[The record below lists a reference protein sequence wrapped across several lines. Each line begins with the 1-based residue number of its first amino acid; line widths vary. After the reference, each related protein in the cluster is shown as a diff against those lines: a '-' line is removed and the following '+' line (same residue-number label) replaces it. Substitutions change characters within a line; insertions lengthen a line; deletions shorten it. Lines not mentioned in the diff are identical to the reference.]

1 MEEKPPCCQPH
12 VVIGL
17 DVGTTYSGA
26 CIVEAINCLTHGRH
40 DILHAKVIRK
50 FPSLVAVSLGN
61 NGPKARFLGPREKPH
76 DDEEIQRF
84 FKFDLFY
91 EFNQYAEDT
100 RLVTWVRE
108 NEGHEK
114 KKVGT
119 HDAFRTFL
127 EGLFVLALEKCK
139 NRSVPVTTAI
149 TYPRKLSRSSSS
161 IIRNLVIHSAIPN
174 QCSTVIYGSEA
185 EAALAGT
192 FQLLETRGPI
202 ETSLPSSISCPNCPV
217 SVSHVF
223 GFYLASA
230 DIPKEPLI
238 IADCGGLSI

>member
-40 DILHAKVIRK
+40 EILGFHVINK
-50 FPSLVAVSLGN
+50 FKSIVAVSLDN
-61 NGPKARFLGPREKPH
+61 NGPKARFLGPH
-76 DDEEIQRF
+76 DTQHEDEEIQRF

-91 EFNQYAEDT
+91 ESNQSAEDT

-108 NEGHEK
+108 NHGHEK

-119 HDAFRTFL
+119 HDAFKTFL
-127 EGLFVLALEKCK
+127 EGLFVLAFEKCK
-139 NRSVPVTTAI
+139 NRGVPITTAI
-149 TYPRKLSRSSSS
+149 TYPWKLSRSNLS
-161 IIRNLVIHSAIPN
+161 IIQHIVNHSAIPN
-174 QCSTVIYGSEA
+174 QCSKVIYGSET

-192 FQLLETRGPI
+192 FQLFGTRGPI
-202 ETSLPSSISCPNCPV
+202 QTSHTSSISCPNCPV
-217 SVSHVF
+217 SVSRVF

-230 DIPKEPLI
+230 DNPEG
-238 IADCGGLSI
+238 ASDHR

>member
-1 MEEKPPCCQPH
+1 MAEKPPCCQPH

-26 CIVEAINCLTHGRH
+26 CIVEATNCLTHGRH
-40 DILHAKVIRK
+40 EFHDSDVISK
-50 FPSLVAVSLGN
+50 FQSLVAVSLDN
-61 NGPKARFLGPREKPH
+61 NGPKARFLRPREEPH

-91 EFNQYAEDT
+91 EFNQSAEDT

-108 NEGHEK
+108 NEGHGK

-119 HDAFRTFL
+119 HDAFKTFL
-127 EGLFVLALEKCK
+127 EGLFVLALEKRK
-139 NRSVPVTTAI
+139 NRGAPITAAI
-149 TYPRKLSRSSSS
+149 TYPWKLSRSSFS
-161 IIRNLVIHSAIPN
+161 IIQSIVSHSAIPN
-174 QCSTVIYGSEA
+174 QCSKVVYGSEA

-192 FQLLETRGPI
+192 FQLLRTRGPMQNFP
-202 ETSLPSSISCPNCPV
+202 TLDFTHFFHLLPRLCVPCPV
-217 SVSHVF
+217 SCVF

-230 DIPKEPLI
+230 DNPEG
-238 IADCGGLSI
+238 ACDHR